1 MFIRDLFRRRSPV
14 VSFEIFPPKREYPL
28 ETVYTTVEALR
39 DLGPDFISVTYG
51 AGGSSR
57 ERTVDI
63 AAAVKERWGLTP
75 LAHLTCLEQT
85 EAEVDAV
92 LDTLRERGIHNILAL
107 RGDPPQSSLGGASSG
122 GEDFHFAA
130 DLVRHITTRHPG
142 AFSIGAA
149 AYPEGHAT
157 CDSLEEDLRHLKEKV
172 EAGVD
177 FLVTQLFFDNDL
189 FFRFAERLDALDV
202 RVPVTAGI
210 MPVLNARQIGR
221 IVSLSGAS
229 IPPKF
234 ARIMARY
241 ENAPEALADAGI
253 AYATEQIIDL
263 LSWGV
268 AGVHLYT
275 MNRPD
280 VTRRI
285 MANIASVRSTLAEEA
300 ISP

>member
-107 RGDPPQSSLGGASSG
+107 RGDPPQSSLGGPPPVERISILPRIWCATSPHAIPGRFPSG
-122 GEDFHFAA
+122 PPRILKGTPPATPLRKISDTSKKRSKR
-130 DLVRHITTRHPG
+130 VSI
-142 AFSIGAA
+142 FS
-149 AYPEGHAT
+149 
-157 CDSLEEDLRHLKEKV
+157 
-172 EAGVD
+172 
-177 FLVTQLFFDNDL
+177 
-189 FFRFAERLDALDV
+189 
-202 RVPVTAGI
+202 
-210 MPVLNARQIGR
+210 
-221 IVSLSGAS
+221 
-229 IPPKF
+229 
-234 ARIMARY
+234 
-241 ENAPEALADAGI
+241 
-253 AYATEQIIDL
+253 
-263 LSWGV
+263 
-268 AGVHLYT
+268 
-275 MNRPD
+275 
-280 VTRRI
+280 
-285 MANIASVRSTLAEEA
+285 
-300 ISP
+300 